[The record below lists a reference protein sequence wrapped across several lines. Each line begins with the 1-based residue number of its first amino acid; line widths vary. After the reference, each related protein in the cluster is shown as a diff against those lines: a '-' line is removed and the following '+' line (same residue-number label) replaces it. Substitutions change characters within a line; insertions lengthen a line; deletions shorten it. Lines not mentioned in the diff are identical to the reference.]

1 MVITYSITSS
11 SHNSI
16 VFLLSVTFIL
26 QYYYKRFKQ
35 GSQYLFSNLLKIF
48 SAQMFARD
56 PIRAHMFVLVRSGRS
71 GPARTYVRFVRI
83 KNKPFGLFISFNF
96 QIFCCESY
104 IFKCFNCYLYKSIC
118 IFIDLFSMI
127 ALFYQI
133 IEMVVAIFIIFKSFN
148 S

>member
-35 GSQYLFSNLLKIF
+35 GSQYLFSNLLKNF

-56 PIRAHMFVLVRSGRS
+56 PIRARMFVLVRSGRS
-71 GPARTYVRFVRI
+71 GPARECPQ
-83 KNKPFGLFISFNF
+83 KPKICSLTKEKGLCDLFFEPFYHFTSGTNSDLCGVFIPLCEFICEFLKFIHVHIVDYNLFIDDD
-96 QIFCCESY
+96 Y
-104 IFKCFNCYLYKSIC
+104 IIH
-118 IFIDLFSMI
+118 IG
-127 ALFYQI
+127 
-133 IEMVVAIFIIFKSFN
+133 
-148 S
+148 